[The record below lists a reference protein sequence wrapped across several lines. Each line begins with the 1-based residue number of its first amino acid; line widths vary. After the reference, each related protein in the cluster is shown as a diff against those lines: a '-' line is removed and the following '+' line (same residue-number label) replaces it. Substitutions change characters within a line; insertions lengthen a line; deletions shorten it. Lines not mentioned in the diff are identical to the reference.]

1 LKNKPE
7 ERDSYVREYRYHSG
21 EVYLAENVLIV
32 FKDIGTT
39 GKCLQKN
46 IPKNNCG
53 KKSQKRVLYV
63 SRSPKNFL
71 EDHNE
76 YST

>member
-1 LKNKPE
+1 
-7 ERDSYVREYRYHSG
+7 
-21 EVYLAENVLIV
+21 VLE
-32 FKDIGTT
+32 DIGAT
-39 GKCLQKN
+39 GKGLQKN

-63 SRSPKNFL
+63 SGSTKNFL